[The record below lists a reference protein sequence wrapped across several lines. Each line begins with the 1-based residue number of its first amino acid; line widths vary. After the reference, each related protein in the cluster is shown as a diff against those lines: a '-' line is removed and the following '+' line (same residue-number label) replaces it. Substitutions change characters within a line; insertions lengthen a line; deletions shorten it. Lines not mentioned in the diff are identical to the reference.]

1 MLLGTETSPK
11 KMRVGSASAGLP
23 TGRRRVL
30 CWAHPTEEGKT
41 ERSQTVKKQPDGHFC
56 IISYYHPNAYIPCFH
71 GSFEKLPKTVCMQG
85 QAEFP
90 LSVRCRDPEVGVFP
104 VGGLLGAAQREDSP
118 LDDWRTYSFAENLG
132 GTWKAFLLHQV
143 MWEE

>member
-1 MLLGTETSPK
+1 MVIFVSFHITTQMPTSLVFMAPLK
-11 KMRVGSASAGLP
+11 SCQK
-23 TGRRRVL
+23 L
-30 CWAHPTEEGKT
+30 CA
-41 ERSQTVKKQPDGHFC
+41 
-56 IISYYHPNAYIPCFH
+56 
-71 GSFEKLPKTVCMQG
+71 CMQG

-90 LSVRCRDPEVGVFP
+90 LSARCRDPEVGVFP

-132 GTWKAFLLHQV
+132 GNWKAFLLHQV

>member
-1 MLLGTETSPK
+1 MVIFVSFHITTQMPTSLVFMAPLKSCQKLCACRARLSFHYPSVAETP
-11 KMRVGSASAGLP
+11 R
-23 TGRRRVL
+23 
-30 CWAHPTEEGKT
+30 W
-41 ERSQTVKKQPDGHFC
+41 
-56 IISYYHPNAYIPCFH
+56 
-71 GSFEKLPKTVCMQG
+71 
-85 QAEFP
+85 
-90 LSVRCRDPEVGVFP
+90 GVFP